1 MFQETKFQEVIVR
14 IKSRDLEEELQLQVT
29 MTENEDVYTIDLVR
43 EIRENMQ
50 IDENAI
56 LFFLDLSKNLFSSL
70 QD

>member
-43 EIRENMQ
+43 EIRENM
-50 IDENAI
+50 
-56 LFFLDLSKNLFSSL
+56 
-70 QD
+70 